1 VNVRDP
7 AEHEEKNEGPA
18 VSGLETAIRNAL
30 ERSDRTDAETRARIY
45 QSAREALDAG
55 LRKQGV
61 TDTQVVAAQRQRLE
75 GKIREIEMEERGRVA
90 QPVAPQPPAPQQP
103 AAQFSVDPPVA
114 PVTRVPEPHGG
125 VLLGGQTRDAS
136 PKPAGTAT
144 APVLAPAGDL
154 GSLGAAR
161 PERAEPAPEP
171 KAADRKRSGRTADR
185 DLDVPPERA
194 AKPRRRRGWVS
205 RLAVWGLCLAVL
217 GGAAWW
223 VYSSEIVQG
232 VIRQATNAG
241 GQPATGNGAPEL
253 DPQQGFSADWAEVFV
268 PENMAALQPAAQARL
283 EAVAASEGPAVRIL
297 SATPNEAGDVAVQ
310 VPVEL
315 LREMA
320 GKSSTV
326 ALTLQSGANRSVHL
340 AVRCDFGSLGD
351 CSRHRFTA
359 TQEKTDALFQVSF
372 DRSLVPNSPGRILIN
387 TGLDGPD
394 QPLLLYSVRIL
405 PGQ

>member
-1 VNVRDP
+1 M
-7 AEHEEKNEGPA
+7 
-18 VSGLETAIRNAL
+18 SGLETAIRNAL
-30 ERSDRTDAETRARIY
+30 ERSDRTDAEIRARIY

-61 TDTQVVAAQRQRLE
+61 TDVQVVAAQRQRLE

-90 QPVAPQPPAPQQP
+90 RAEAPPPVSQQPVQQQP
-103 AAQFSVDPPVA
+103 SAQFSVDPPVA
-114 PVTRVPEPHGG
+114 PATRIPEPHGG
-125 VLLGGQTRDAS
+125 VLLGGQTRDAG
-136 PKPAGTAT
+136 PKPAGPTS
-144 APVLAPAGDL
+144 APALAGDL

-161 PERAEPAPEP
+161 PERANPAPKPISEP
-171 KAADRKRSGRTADR
+171 KPADRRKGGPDDR
-185 DLDVPPERA
+185 VLDVPPERA

-232 VIRQATNAG
+232 VIRQASNAG
-241 GQPATGNGAPEL
+241 SRPAAGIGAPEL

-268 PENMAALQPAAQARL
+268 PQNMAALQPAAQARL
-283 EAVAASEGPAVRIL
+283 EAVAASEGPAVRLL

-372 DRSLVPNSPGRILIN
+372 DRSLAPNSPGRILIN